1 MNGVQA
7 LAIQFVEVIV
17 IFGKALHFPLMISVF
32 AAGVALRFVVYK
44 TVKRHYWFSREFENR
59 VTAFLY
65 RENSH
70 KSSSISFYV
79 LTKKL
84 LERSY
89 FEVFAQREKHRRSK
103 FDTLILSDD
112 RFYLTKFGC
121 AWFVKELL
129 KQIRFLQFGQTMP
142 KLSNITRAVLSKN
155 PAFSRA
161 FGIIPTG
168 GLNDLLNILPGLF
181 VIGGIFG
188 TFLGVMSGLPELSGM
203 DLNDPEKTKQ
213 IMDKFLA
220 DVAIS
225 MGASVMGIFLSVC
238 MTLINTA
245 MSPERVNDEMV
256 DRFENALDLLWNYAT
271 NNEVPSGVR
280 GFNENADPAEALA
293 EATVSQEYD
302 RLKGKFETPDDVKPQ
317 SA

>member
-1 MNGVQA
+1 MNVES
-7 LAIQFVEVIV
+7 LAHHFVEVLV
-17 IFGKALHFPLMISVF
+17 VFGRALHFPTMMTMFIG
-32 AAGVALRFVVYK
+32 GVIARTLLYR
-44 TVKRHYWFSREFENR
+44 TVKRQYWFSREFEMR
-59 VTAFLY
+59 VTGFLH
-65 RENSH
+65 RENNQ
-70 KSSSISFYV
+70 KSSNVSFYV

-89 FEVFAQREKHRRSK
+89 YEVFAKREQARRSK
-103 FDTLILSDD
+103 VDTLLLNDD

-129 KQIRFLQFGQTMP
+129 KQLRFLQWGHAEP
-142 KLSNITRAVLSKN
+142 KLSNITRTVLSKN
-155 PAFSRA
+155 PAFSRV
-161 FGIIPTG
+161 FGVIPSG

-188 TFLGVMSGLPELSGM
+188 TFLGVMNGLPELSGM
-203 DLNDPEKTKQ
+203 DLNDPEKTKH

-220 DVAIS
+220 DVALS
-225 MGASVMGIFLSVC
+225 MGASVTGIFLSVC

-245 MSPERVNDEMV
+245 LSPERVEDEMV

-271 NNEVPSGVR
+271 NNEVPTGLR
-280 GFNENADPAEALA
+280 PFNENADPIEALA

-302 RLKGKFETPDDVKPQ
+302 RMKGKFETPDEPKPQ